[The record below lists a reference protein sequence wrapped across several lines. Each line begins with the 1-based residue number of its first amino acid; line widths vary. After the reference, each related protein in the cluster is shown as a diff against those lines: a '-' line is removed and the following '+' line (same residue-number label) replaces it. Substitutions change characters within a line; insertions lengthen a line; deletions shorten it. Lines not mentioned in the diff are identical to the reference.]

1 MSKLKDSNK
10 LPEPRKAQLQVHT
23 GLSAN
28 DRVLSWFE
36 DFCNQEVPTT
46 FRLQCELALA
56 EGFTN
61 AVRHAHREQPPDL
74 PVDIEVSILPDRM
87 EIRIW
92 DSGPPFDLI
101 GWLKE
106 QPPQADI
113 YAGGG
118 RGIKLMHAIADDLTY
133 TRTSDDRNCLL
144 IVKNYDSD
152 SAEAD

>member
-1 MSKLKDSNK
+1 MTKLKDSNK
-10 LPEPRKAQLQVHT
+10 LPELCKGQFQVESR
-23 GLSAN
+23 LSET

-36 DFCNQEVPTT
+36 ELCKELPKT

-61 AVRHAHREQPPDL
+61 TIRYAHREL
-74 PVDIEVSILPDRM
+74 PQGTPIDIEVRILPERI

-92 DSGPPFDLI
+92 DFGSPFDLK
-101 GWLKE
+101 GWLQE

-118 RGIKLMHAIADDLTY
+118 RGIKLMHAIADKLSY
-133 TRTSDDRNCLL
+133 TRTADDRNCLL
-144 IVKNYDSD
+144 IVKNYDPNST
-152 SAEAD
+152 EEG